1 MVLPIWSNWW
11 IFVTRLLRNPAQ
23 IADFCA
29 IFLHKAGLLC
39 KVLSETFTFWTVRR
53 EISGPE
59 REIPSPGILFS
70 GLGILFSGPGRKNP
84 GTETFSRRLRGRFSF
99 PLELFSGHVSRV
111 ILSAESS
118 DGLSRQP
125 GFCAGSVPCSVKR
138 AGLEGIPRH
147 FDSRMARVAA
157 FFPCCPGPAAGYA
170 NLRSENEQI
179 VNAHPNVF
187 ILSMEGL
194 CRGHRVEIRIMGT
207 VPNLGDLT
215 TDEYSFVIK
224 CPASRHLPVRSK
236 TPPPCRGGGSKSR
249 RGFPP
254 CHSARGGTK
263 RP

>member
-1 MVLPIWSNWW
+1 M
-11 IFVTRLLRNPAQ
+11 TRLLRNPAQ

-29 IFLHKAGLLC
+29 IFLHKMGLLC

-84 GTETFSRRLRGRFSF
+84 GTETFSRWLRGRFSF

-125 GFCAGSVPCSVKR
+125 GFCAGSVPRSVKR

-157 FFPCCPGPAAGYA
+157 FFPRRPGPAAEYA
-170 NLRSENEQI
+170 NLRRLKRANCQRAPGS
-179 VNAHPNVF
+179 A
-187 ILSMEGL
+187 ILSMEGCAQGVHFL
-194 CRGHRVEIRIMGT
+194 SLRNPDNGNC
-207 VPNLGDLT
+207 
-215 TDEYSFVIK
+215 S
-224 CPASRHLPVRSK
+224 
-236 TPPPCRGGGSKSR
+236 
-249 RGFPP
+249 
-254 CHSARGGTK
+254 
-263 RP
+263 